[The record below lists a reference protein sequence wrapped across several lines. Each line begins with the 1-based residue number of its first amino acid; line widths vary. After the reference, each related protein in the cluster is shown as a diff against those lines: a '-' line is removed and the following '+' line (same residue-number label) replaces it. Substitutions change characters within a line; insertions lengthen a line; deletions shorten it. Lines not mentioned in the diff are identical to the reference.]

1 MLKQITKGLNHLH
14 ILGIVHGDLQPS
26 NILISQP
33 SGDLG
38 PSLKLADFGLSHA
51 YGREYDPN
59 HTERRFRPAFT
70 EGWICLSDPIDEDG
84 ERELSSDIFP
94 LGVLY
99 AFVALKGVHPFGKDL
114 EEAVENIKNRQP
126 MPLNVREFDPTVT
139 ANDRSEAFL
148 QLLAKMVSYDPSER
162 PTTSQVLDHPF
173 FTLQP
178 IMTTVRQEQES
189 APTVEPVVHSLPST
203 ASPSLLSREAPAK
216 KVRLVLE
223 EKRNQQTLVPQLSSA
238 SAVASCSS
246 QARDEEFEAN
256 TMQRDETD
264 PLMGGNR

>member
-1 MLKQITKGLNHLH
+1 MLQQITKGLNHLH
-14 ILGIVHGDLQPS
+14 ILGIVHGNLQPS

-33 SGDLG
+33 RGDLG

-51 YGREYDPN
+51 YDSGNKTDR
-59 HTERRFRPAFT
+59 TEKRFRPAFT

-126 MPLNVREFDPTVT
+126 MSLNVREFDPTVT
-139 ANDRSEAFL
+139 ANDRSEPFL
-148 QLLAKMVSYDPSER
+148 QLLAKMVSYDPPER

-173 FTLQP
+173 FTGQP
-178 IMTTVRQEQES
+178 IITPVRQEQES
-189 APTVEPVVHSLPST
+189 APTVEPVVHSLSST
-203 ASPSLLSREAPAK
+203 AFPRLPSPDAPAQ
-216 KVRLVLE
+216 KVRLLLE
-223 EKRNQQTLVPQLSSA
+223 EKRNQQTLVSQFSSA
-238 SAVASCSS
+238 AAVASCSS
-246 QARDEEFEAN
+246 QARNEELEAN
-256 TMQRDETD
+256 TIQRDAAD
-264 PLMGGNR
+264 SLMGDNR